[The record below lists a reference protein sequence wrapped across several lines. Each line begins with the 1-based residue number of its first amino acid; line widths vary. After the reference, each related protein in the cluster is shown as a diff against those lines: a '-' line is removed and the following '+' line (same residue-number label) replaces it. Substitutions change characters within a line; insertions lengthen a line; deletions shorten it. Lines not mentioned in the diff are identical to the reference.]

1 MRSRPF
7 INRELLG
14 AKLCKLN
21 PDDLI
26 SCATIGPGKHS
37 GYTDYCVRP
46 GTHCNTKTSG
56 VIGLGAPEHCS
67 GMAVVIESIEDTNID
82 ILWTD
87 GLAGCLAIAIIGLNE
102 KTGKKDIFFSHA
114 SYWDTE
120 DAATN
125 KNNPIY
131 YARQFVDSHGPCRI
145 LIGTDIEKLNRA
157 GYNMAY
163 AKCKLSKDLGC
174 PVTCEAARH
183 TLSFFPKLGIMQL
196 GNPATAVNNLKRKN
210 PKDLLRNIA
219 ESEEKFY
226 SHPEHDRGLL
236 VELQDAILDAKDTGC
251 CCNWLFSRLFGQN
264 EQSRKIVNYLESM
277 NDAYIGNNL
286 EEMEKIR
293 SCLSGLKLNKHETEY
308 LLLCNSLIQDRIQHG
323 VHGPELTAH
332 SNNIYQ
338 KGMIRSI

>member
-1 MRSRPF
+1 MQ
-7 INRELLG
+7 NREFTDRQLVH
-14 AKLCKLN
+14 AKLGKLN

-26 SCATIGPGKHS
+26 RCATMGPGKNS
-37 GYTDYCVRP
+37 GYADYCVKP
-46 GTHCNTKTSG
+46 GTHCNTKTPG

-67 GMAVVIESIEDTNID
+67 GMAVVIENIEDTNID

-114 SYWDTE
+114 SYWDAE

-125 KNNPIY
+125 KDNPIY

-163 AKCKLSKDLGC
+163 AKYKLSKDLGC

-183 TLSFFPKLGIMQL
+183 TLSFFPKLGIMRI
-196 GNPATAVNNLKRKN
+196 GNPATAVYHLKRQD
-210 PKDLLRNIA
+210 PTDLLRQLS

-226 SHPEHDRGLL
+226 FHPELNQRLL
-236 VELQDAILDAKDTGC
+236 AELHVAIQHAKNPSC
-251 CCNWLFSRLFGQN
+251 CSCLFGLDEN
-264 EQSRKIVNYLESM
+264 SKKIVNYLEIM
-277 NDAYIGNNL
+277 QDAYIGNDI
-286 EEMEKIR
+286 EEMKLKRSSLKALEPKKTVNQYVQLCDDLIR
-293 SCLSGLKLNKHETEY
+293 DRTKDIPTQETMED
-308 LLLCNSLIQDRIQHG
+308 LHKS
-323 VHGPELTAH
+323 
-332 SNNIYQ
+332 SSYQ
-338 KGMIRSI
+338 RGTIRSI